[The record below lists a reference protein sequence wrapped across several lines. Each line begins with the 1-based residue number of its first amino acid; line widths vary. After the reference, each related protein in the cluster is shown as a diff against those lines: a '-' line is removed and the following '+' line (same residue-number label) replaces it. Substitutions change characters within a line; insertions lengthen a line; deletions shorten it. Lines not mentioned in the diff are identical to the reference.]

1 MLFSVFHLCV
11 KVCVV
16 KKIYEHIC
24 VHLLFGGI
32 VTSYHLRVVKVGKEG
47 SGPKQARWGF
57 FLFGGG

>member
-1 MLFSVFHLCV
+1 MLFSLFRLCV
-11 KVCVV
+11 KVQV

-32 VTSYHLRVVKVGKEG
+32 VTSYHLRVVKVGKECW
-47 SGPKQARWGF
+47 GPKHARWGF